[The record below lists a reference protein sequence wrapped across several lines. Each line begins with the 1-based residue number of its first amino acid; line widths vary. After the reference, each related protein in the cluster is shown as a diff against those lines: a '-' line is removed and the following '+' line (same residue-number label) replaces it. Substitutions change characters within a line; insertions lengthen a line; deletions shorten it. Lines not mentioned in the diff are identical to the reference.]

1 MRSSRPGCP
10 ASPVPLPTGCRR
22 VAAAAVSQPA
32 NDPRLFRAPAP
43 RPPTRGDL
51 RRPPLQVNVY
61 GFGADSRGNWHH
73 YWENNRYAGEFRKT
87 GVHDADFE
95 AHIIDMLAKASKIE
109 VYRGN

>member
-1 MRSSRPGCP
+1 MRKRQKSPLSQCPYVRPGCP
-10 ASPVPLPTGCRR
+10 
-22 VAAAAVSQPA
+22 QPR
-32 NDPRLFRAPAP
+32 PRLPVTSV
-43 RPPTRGDL
+43 PPSS
-51 RRPPLQVNVY
+51 QVNVY

>member
-1 MRSSRPGCP
+1 MSPLHVPPTRWEWISHPRRRRVLAAPVSSPTTTQSCP
-10 ASPVPLPTGCRR
+10 ASCLSQSPTW
-22 VAAAAVSQPA
+22 
-32 NDPRLFRAPAP
+32 
-43 RPPTRGDL
+43 GDL
-51 RRPPLQVNVY
+51 HRPPLQVNVY

>member
-1 MRSSRPGCP
+1 MGTLERWEGCAEGWAPLKIPP
-10 ASPVPLPTGCRR
+10 AVQGVLRQGCLSLVGCSGSLSPL
-22 VAAAAVSQPA
+22 
-32 NDPRLFRAPAP
+32 L
-43 RPPTRGDL
+43 
-51 RRPPLQVNVY
+51 LQVNVF

-95 AHIIDMLAKASKIE
+95 AHIIDMLAKTSKIE

>member
-1 MRSSRPGCP
+1 MRW
-10 ASPVPLPTGCRR
+10 
-22 VAAAAVSQPA
+22 VAARGRSTRPRITPGLAVTAVPT
-32 NDPRLFRAPAP
+32 LAP
-43 RPPTRGDL
+43 
-51 RRPPLQVNVY
+51 QVNVF

-95 AHIIDMLAKASKIE
+95 AHIIDMLAKTSRIE

>member
-1 MRSSRPGCP
+1 MARRHPPG
-10 ASPVPLPTGCRR
+10 AG
-22 VAAAAVSQPA
+22 
-32 NDPRLFRAPAP
+32 LFFVIIIILFHFWVLTLTP
-43 RPPTRGDL
+43 
-51 RRPPLQVNVY
+51 QVNVF

-95 AHIIDMLAKASKIE
+95 AHIIDMLAKTSRIE

>member
-1 MRSSRPGCP
+1 MPRLPGASANWLPSGRRGRRVPACQGPEALPRPG
-10 ASPVPLPTGCRR
+10 
-22 VAAAAVSQPA
+22 
-32 NDPRLFRAPAP
+32 P

-95 AHIIDMLAKASKIE
+95 AHIIDLLAKASKIE

>member
-1 MRSSRPGCP
+1 MNGGKAVQGDARLRDHAKSPPAAWRVLGQGGPQPSRGVRAGSHPTPHPSS
-10 ASPVPLPTGCRR
+10 S
-22 VAAAAVSQPA
+22 
-32 NDPRLFRAPAP
+32 
-43 RPPTRGDL
+43 
-51 RRPPLQVNVY
+51 LQVNVF

-95 AHIIDMLAKASKIE
+95 AHIIDMLAKTSKIE

>member
-1 MRSSRPGCP
+1 MCLLLSSQVQIYNP
-10 ASPVPLPTGCRR
+10 AFFKYIHDRWTEHHGRYPSTGML
-22 VAAAAVSQPA
+22 V
-32 NDPRLFRAPAP
+32 LFFALHVC
-43 RPPTRGDL
+43 DE
-51 RRPPLQVNVY
+51 VNVY

>member
-1 MRSSRPGCP
+1 MSSRLSAVVGSLWLL
-10 ASPVPLPTGCRR
+10 SPP
-22 VAAAAVSQPA
+22 Q
-32 NDPRLFRAPAP
+32 P
-43 RPPTRGDL
+43 RPSLSRALCSWSTTWGDL
-51 RRPPLQVNVY
+51 RRPPPQVNVY

>member
-1 MRSSRPGCP
+1 MRGSPARQRGVRAGLPPSS
-10 ASPVPLPTGCRR
+10 L
-22 VAAAAVSQPA
+22 
-32 NDPRLFRAPAP
+32 
-43 RPPTRGDL
+43 
-51 RRPPLQVNVY
+51 LQVNVF

-95 AHIIDMLAKASKIE
+95 AHIIDMLAKTSKIE